1 MYGAVCPRQTRT
13 HTKTATCKRLRKS
26 FSAAQLA
33 KRSPLPLPLPFFC
46 LFHSI
51 TTNINLMYNP
61 LFDTGRSISVAAIYL
76 FRLILIIPTRF
87 PPYTVPHRH
96 ILPLYDNYCSW
107 IKYLPF
113 PSINTHTTTKTY
125 IRNK

>member
-1 MYGAVCPRQTRT
+1 MYGAVCARQTRT
-13 HTKTATCKRLRKS
+13 HTHQNSDVQTTEEEFLGGTTCKKP
-26 FSAAQLA
+26 FF
-33 KRSPLPLPLPFFC
+33 FFC

-76 FRLILIIPTRF
+76 FRLILIIPTWF